1 MTTAQYSGT
10 ATLSRLDSATTTP
23 AEILGALAEDGGVI
37 VEGLLT
43 SATVAGI
50 NAEVDPFVEAADP
63 AAKQINPFLEE
74 FFGTR
79 TRHVASITGKSPTF
93 ATEVLCHPTML
104 AVCDEILLPSCAR
117 YQLNIASILDRGPGA
132 EAQYLHYDEDV
143 WIHVPRPRPELQVA
157 SIWALVDV
165 TKEMGAT
172 QLVPGSHR
180 WDPRRPPR
188 DEEVA
193 YAEMPAGSAVIYLGS
208 TLHGGGANTTT
219 DQWRRAV
226 HLSYTLGWL
235 RTEENNYLGTPPAV
249 ARRLPRQAQ
258 ELVGYAVHDAIESF
272 GGYLGILDG
281 RDPVDCLADGTLGSD
296 HD

>member
-1 MTTAQYSGT
+1 MTALQYSGT
-10 ATLSRLDSATTTP
+10 ATLPRLEHGSTSHEEVIA
-23 AEILGALAEDGGVI
+23 ALREHGGVI
-37 VEGLLT
+37 VEGLL
-43 SATVAGI
+43 SPATVARI
-50 NAEVDPFVEAADP
+50 NDEVGPYVEAADP

-74 FFGTR
+74 FFGKR

-93 ATEVLCHPTML
+93 ATDVLCHPTML
-104 AVCDEILLPSCAR
+104 AACDDILLPSCAR

-132 EAQYLHYDEDV
+132 DAQYLHYDEDV

-180 WDPRRPPR
+180 WDPRRPPC
-188 DEEVA
+188 DDEVA

-235 RTEENNYLGTPPAV
+235 RTEENNYLGTPPEV
-249 ARRLPRQAQ
+249 AKLLPRQAQ
-258 ELVGYAVHDAIESF
+258 ELVGYAVHDAIADF

-281 RDPVDCLADGTLGSD
+281 RDPVDCLADGSLG
-296 HD
+296 

>member
-1 MTTAQYSGT
+1 MTALQYSGT
-10 ATLSRLDSATTTP
+10 ATLPRLEHSSTSHVEVIA
-23 AEILGALAEDGGVI
+23 ALREHGGVI
-37 VEGLLT
+37 VEGLLPPT
-43 SATVAGI
+43 TVTRI
-50 NAEVDPFVEAADP
+50 NDEVGPYVEAADP

-104 AVCDEILLPSCAR
+104 AVCDDILLPSCAR

-132 EAQYLHYDEDV
+132 DAQYLHYDEDV

-188 DEEVA
+188 DDEVA

-235 RTEENNYLGTPPAV
+235 RTEENNYLGTPPEV
-249 ARRLPRQAQ
+249 AKLLPRQAQ
-258 ELVGYAVHDAIESF
+258 ELVGYAVHDAIEDF

-281 RDPVDCLADGTLGSD
+281 RDPVDCLADGSLG
-296 HD
+296 